1 MKRRDEVLVGILVTV
16 ATAVAILGTLWLAR
30 GGLSPG
36 YPLFTRFAW
45 GAGLK
50 QGQPVQ
56 LAGVNVGYVNDVE
69 LRQDGTLLVE
79 LRINNDEHIPANSTA
94 TVIPVGIFGDA
105 AIALTPTRPSTTYYT
120 EGDTVPAGKP
130 TPTIQDIIARMDT
143 VGTKVSDMT
152 NAIELQLVQRGGL
165 QDLRQA
171 IANTNSLIL
180 QLNAVAAEQ
189 SRQLSMTQAALR
201 RSVSAIDSASVD
213 STVRNLRATSANMAE
228 LTGNL
233 RQTSTQLNAVL
244 AKLEGTDGT
253 AGKLLNDPQLYN
265 DLRSLVT
272 RVDSLTADFKKN
284 PRRYINLEIF

>member
-1 MKRRDEVLVGILVTV
+1 
-16 ATAVAILGTLWLAR
+16 
-30 GGLSPG
+30 
-36 YPLFTRFAW
+36 
-45 GAGLK
+45 
-50 QGQPVQ
+50 
-56 LAGVNVGYVNDVE
+56 VE
-69 LRQDGTLLVE
+69 LRQDGTVLVE
-79 LRINNDEHIPANSTA
+79 LRISNDERIPSNSTA
-94 TVIPVGIFGDA
+94 KVIPVGIFGDVA
-105 AIALTPTRPSTTYYT
+105 VALDPERPSTTFYV

-143 VGTKVSDMT
+143 VGLRVSDMT
-152 NAIELQLVQRGGL
+152 SAIELQLVQRGGI

-213 STVRNLRATSANMAE
+213 STVRNLRTTSANMAE
-228 LTGNL
+228 LTSNL
-233 RQTSTQLNAVL
+233 RQTTAQLNAVL